1 MSKPAY
7 DAILKLLVKNSMQ
20 INNIRHLV
28 DNELQTVNLAIK
40 QQVMVEHPLIAQ
52 MTQHLL
58 NGGGKQLRPLLALLT
73 AKALDYSG
81 THHIDVAAM
90 IEFFHTATLLH
101 DDVIDESK
109 LRRGQETANEIWG
122 NKASV
127 LVGDYLFTL
136 HTKLLL
142 KIGNFD
148 VLKMMTDIANR
159 IGYGEIKQLI
169 NRHHYNLSIEE
180 YFEIIQ
186 AKTSLLFAAS
196 AAIAGMVAGQPPQ
209 NCQALYGYGLHLG
222 NAFQL
227 IDDAL
232 DYSSDSKTIGKQ
244 IGDDLAD
251 GKATL
256 PIIHALKQ
264 ASEQEKQIL
273 QDSLTH
279 GLRENLP
286 QIIEIINR
294 TQSIEFTKQTAHHQ
308 AQLAQSQLDFLPP
321 SVYKD
326 ALLELAE
333 YCIIRNY

>member
-1 MSKPAY
+1 
-7 DAILKLLVKNSMQ
+7 MQ

-28 DNELQTVNLAIK
+28 ENELKSVNEAIK

-73 AKALDYSG
+73 AKALNYHG

-136 HTKLLL
+136 HTKLLI
-142 KIGNFD
+142 KIANLD

-169 NRHHYNLSIEE
+169 NRHHYNLSIDE

-196 AAIAGMVAGQPPQ
+196 AAISAMVANQPPEL
-209 NCQALYGYGLHLG
+209 CQELYHYGLHLG

-232 DYSSDSKTIGKQ
+232 DYSSDSDTIGKQ

-256 PIIHALKQ
+256 PIIHALQQ
-264 ASEQEKQIL
+264 ANSSEKQII

-286 QIIEIINR
+286 QIIDIINR
-294 TQSIEFTKQTAHHQ
+294 TGSIEFTKQTAHHE
-308 AQLAQSQLDFLPP
+308 AQLAQSHIESLPP

-326 ALLELAE
+326 ALLELAQ

>member
-1 MSKPAY
+1 
-7 DAILKLLVKNSMQ
+7 MQ

-28 DNELQTVNLAIK
+28 ENELRAVNDAIN

-52 MTQHLL
+52 MTQHLI

-73 AKALDYSG
+73 AKALDYHG
-81 THHIDVAAM
+81 THNIDVAAM

-136 HTKLLL
+136 HTKLLI

-196 AAIAGMVAGQPPQ
+196 TAISGMVANHPPEL
-209 NCQALYGYGLHLG
+209 CQALYHYGLHLG
-222 NAFQL
+222 NAFQI

-256 PIIHALKQ
+256 PIIYALQQ
-264 ASEQEKQIL
+264 ANPTEKKLI
-273 QDSLTH
+273 QDSLTQ
-279 GLRENLP
+279 GLRENLSP
-286 QIIEIINR
+286 IIDIINR
-294 TQSIEFTKQTAHHQ
+294 TGSIDFTKQTAHRE
-308 AQLAQSQLDFLPP
+308 AQLAQRHLESLAP
-321 SVYKD
+321 SIYKD
-326 ALLELAE
+326 ALLELTE